1 MESVKLGLA
10 GFGTVGSG
18 LAAIL
23 EENGDWIERRIGRK
37 LEIRT
42 AVVRDLNKAR
52 AVNPGPDTEFT
63 TDMTRLTTDPEIDI
77 VVECMG
83 GLETAYDLIRTALEA
98 GKHVVT
104 ANKHLL
110 AERGPELFSIA
121 RKSGK
126 GLYYE
131 ASCAG
136 GIPIVETLKSS
147 LAGDRVL
154 EMLGILNGT
163 ANYILSEMTTKGMD
177 FGTAL
182 ALAQDLGYAEADP
195 TFDIEGFDTAHKL
208 CVLSRLAFG
217 VDYPLDRL
225 PIQGITSVTPLDIQ
239 FAREFGYRVKLLA
252 HARSVEGRI
261 EAGVHPALVPYTYL
275 LARVGGNYNAVRVVG
290 NAVGPVMLHGQG
302 AGDKPTG
309 SAVLADILDIAK
321 HMNRPGCEEAYRPD
335 NTGFGNAD
343 LPEADI
349 LPPEEARSKYYFRF
363 TVADRPGVMA
373 AIAKSMADHSISI
386 AQAVQ
391 KTDEDSEGVPVV
403 FISHESR
410 AKDVTDCIEAIDA
423 MDFTVLPCVCFRIL

>member
-1 MESVKLGLA
+1 MENVKLGLA

-18 LAAIL
+18 LAKIL
-23 EENGDWIERRIGRK
+23 EENGEWIQRRIGRG
-37 LEIRT
+37 LTIRT
-42 AVVRDLNKAR
+42 VVVRDIDKPR
-52 AVNPGPDTEFT
+52 AITPGPETEFT
-63 TDMTRLTTDPEIDI
+63 TDLTRLTTNPEIDI

-83 GLETAYDLIRTALEA
+83 GLNAAYDLIRTALEA

-110 AERGPELFSIA
+110 AERGPELFSLA
-121 RKSGK
+121 REHGV
-126 GLYYE
+126 GLYFE

-136 GIPIVETLKSS
+136 GVPIVQTLKSS
-147 LAGDRVL
+147 LAGDRIL

-177 FGTAL
+177 FNTAL
-182 ALAQDLGYAEADP
+182 SQAQDLGYAEADP

-217 VDYPLDRL
+217 VDYPLAQL
-225 PIQGITSVTPLDIQ
+225 PVQGITAVTPMDIQ
-239 FAREFGYRVKLLA
+239 FAREFGFRIKLLA
-252 HARSVEGRI
+252 HARMKNGRL
-261 EAGVHPALVPYTYL
+261 EAGVHPALVQYTYL
-275 LARVGGNYNAVRVVG
+275 LARVGGNYNAVRIKG

-302 AGDKPTG
+302 AGDTPTG
-309 SAVLADILDIAK
+309 SAVLADILDVARHLDRI
-321 HMNRPGCEEAYRPD
+321 GCQEPYHPD

-343 LPEADI
+343 LPLADI
-349 LPPEEARSKYYFRF
+349 LPPEEARSRYYFRF

-373 AIAKSMADHSISI
+373 AIARSMAEHDISI

-403 FISHESR
+403 FITHEAR
-410 AKDVTDCIEAIDA
+410 TKDVSACIDELDA
-423 MDFTVLPCVCFRIL
+423 MDFTVLPCVRFRIL